1 MPELPEVETIVRE
14 LLPALAGRC
23 IQEVR
28 VFRADALGDE
38 SPAAFR
44 SALEGRTFREVSRR
58 GKYIIFHLA
67 PERYLVAHL
76 RMTGKFILGPA
87 QPPPGALSSTV
98 PAPHDRL
105 WFGLDDGG
113 LLIFQDMRCFGTLS
127 VADSL
132 PDLPALAKLGMEPL
146 SRRFTPSWLA
156 QALGQSRAP
165 LKSWL
170 MDQSKIAGLGNIY
183 AAEILHRAGL
193 SPLRPAHSVEAGEVE
208 GLHGA
213 VRGVLRLAI
222 RKNGTT
228 ISDYRR
234 VDDKTGEFQNL
245 LKVYGRERSPCPRC
259 RTPIAKIRQQ
269 QRSTF
274 FCPSCQV

>member
-14 LLPALAGRC
+14 LRPALAGRR
-23 IQEVR
+23 IQDVQ
-28 VFRADALGDE
+28 VFRADALGRQ
-38 SPAAFR
+38 SPADFR
-44 SALEGRTFREVSRR
+44 SALVCRTFREVSRK
-58 GKYIIFHLA
+58 GKYLIFRLE
-67 PERYLVAHL
+67 PERYLVGHL
-76 RMTGKFILGPA
+76 RMTGKFILSP
-87 QPPPGALSSTV
+87 ALSSSAPRPP
-98 PAPHDRL
+98 PAPHHRV
-105 WFGLDDGG
+105 WFVLEDGG
-113 LLIFQDMRCFGTLS
+113 LLIFDDMRCFGTLR
-127 VADSL
+127 VVDNL

-193 SPLRPAHSVEAGEVE
+193 SPLRPAHSVGAEKVK
-208 GLHGA
+208 GLHSA

-245 LKVYGRERSPCPRC
+245 LKVYGKERSPCPRC
-259 RTPIAKIRQQ
+259 RGPIAKIRQQ

-274 FCPSCQV
+274 YCPSCQV

>member
-14 LLPALAGRC
+14 LRPALLGRT
-23 IQEVR
+23 ITEVQ
-28 VFRADALGDE
+28 VFRANGLGRCP
-38 SPAAFR
+38 PAD
-44 SALEGRTFREVSRR
+44 FREALLGRRFEKITRR
-58 GKYIIFHLA
+58 GKYLIFRLE
-67 PERYLVAHL
+67 PERYLIGHL
-76 RMTGKFILGPA
+76 RMTGKFIVS
-87 QPPPGALSSTV
+87 GALAA
-98 PAPHDRL
+98 PAPHDRV

-113 LLIFQDMRCFGTLS
+113 LLIFQDMRCFGTLA
-127 VADSL
+127 VVD
-132 PDLPALAKLGMEPL
+132 DLPQFPSFAKLGMEPL
-146 SRRFTPSWLA
+146 SRGFTSQWLI
-156 QALGQSRAP
+156 QALSMSRTS
-165 LKSWL
+165 LKNWL

-193 SPLRPAHSVEAGEVE
+193 SPLRPACGVKAGEAK

-228 ISDYRR
+228 ISDFRR
-234 VDDKTGEFQNL
+234 VDQKTGEFQNL
-245 LKVYGRERSPCPRC
+245 LKVYGKERSPCPRC

-274 FCPSCQV
+274 YCPSCQV

>member
-14 LLPALAGRC
+14 LRPALAGKS
-23 IQEVR
+23 IQGVR
-28 VFRADALGDE
+28 IFRADALGQQ

-44 SALEGRTFREVSRR
+44 SALVGRAFREVSRK
-58 GKYIIFHLA
+58 GKYLIFRLE
-67 PERYLVAHL
+67 PERYLVGHL
-76 RMTGKFILGPA
+76 RMTGKFILSPPLPTPA
-87 QPPPGALSSTV
+87 LPPT

-105 WFGLDDGG
+105 WFALDDGG
-113 LLIFQDMRCFGTLS
+113 LLVFQDMRCFGTLR
-127 VADSL
+127 VVNNLA
-132 PDLPALAKLGMEPL
+132 DLPALAKLGMDPL
-146 SRRFTPSWLA
+146 SRRFTPLWLA
-156 QALGQSRAP
+156 QALVQSRAP

-193 SPLRPAHSVEAGEVE
+193 SPLRPARSVGAGEVE

-245 LKVYGRERSPCPRC
+245 LKVYGKEHSPCPRC

-274 FCPSCQV
+274 FCPTCQV